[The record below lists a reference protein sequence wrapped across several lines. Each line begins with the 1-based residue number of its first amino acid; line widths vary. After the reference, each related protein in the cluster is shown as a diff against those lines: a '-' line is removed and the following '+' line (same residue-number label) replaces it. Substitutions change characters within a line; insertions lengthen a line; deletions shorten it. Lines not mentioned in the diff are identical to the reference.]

1 MSALEEE
8 RTDARVGGA
17 ALRRQQLD
25 LGWRKKVGQR
35 PECGVVLLD
44 IVGERRDPRLTA
56 LQCLTTHARPRWRGR
71 EVPPPRGRAC
81 VVRH

>member
-44 IVGERRDPRLTA
+44 IVGERRDPRLGFDRA
-56 LQCLTTHARPRWRGR
+56 GAGVKCRHRAAERVLLDIEAR
-71 EVPPPRGRAC
+71 C
-81 VVRH
+81 